1 MKKKSIC
8 SFILAFILVANS
20 GISAYAVDT
29 TTKITKKEAAVTTS
43 TTQEQLS
50 QQQTQM
56 NMDIKTD
63 STNINQQNTTSPDS
77 MGNMMTNFNFNAM
90 SAQNFTLPEMSGF
103 TSEADMQEKYDKMIA
118 GFTNFG
124 FGKQASLPQNSGYSQ
139 SIVQSFSD
147 QFGTG
152 LASDFKNYQLTFDP
166 NTVFNEAAA
175 KRNQLFG
182 NLKNDK
188 TYNLVQN
195 NFNISGVMAKINSI
209 HLDPNDVQT
218 EVSSPDSLEMKIRGS
233 IDSKYNDYSAD
244 FNFEKED
251 KKYDFQDQLTKV
263 DMVKTK
269 LGDQGDEWFKARNST
284 ADLRRDGAS
293 MYMDKITDGESDFR
307 GTTQALNKAAQ
318 GMAMFLGDD
327 EQHAKNYTLNGLFND
342 ISPQKMNEAN
352 DINQANKNLQTIK
365 ELSKYNKMYKSMS
378 DQLPD
383 QITRQNK
390 DHLNDY
396 GGGQHY

>member
-43 TTQEQLS
+43 KTQEQLS

-56 NMDIKTD
+56 NLDIKTD

-77 MGNMMTNFNFNAM
+77 MGNMMTNFNAM

-166 NTVFNEAAA
+166 NTVFSEAAA

-188 TYNLVQN
+188 TYNLVQS

-244 FNFEKED
+244 FNFEKEN

-365 ELSKYNKMYKSMS
+365 ELSKNNKMFKSMS

-390 DHLNDY
+390 EHLNDY

>member
-43 TTQEQLS
+43 KTQEQLS

-56 NMDIKTD
+56 NLDIKTD

-77 MGNMMTNFNFNAM
+77 MGNMMTNFNAM

-166 NTVFNEAAA
+166 NTVFSEAAA
-175 KRNQLFG
+175 KRNQLYG
-182 NLKNDK
+182 KLKNDK
-188 TYNLVQN
+188 TYNLVQS
-195 NFNISGVMAKINSI
+195 NFNIREKKKKINSI

-244 FNFEKED
+244 FNFEKEN

-365 ELSKYNKMYKSMS
+365 ELSKNNKMFKSMS

-390 DHLNDY
+390 EHLNDY